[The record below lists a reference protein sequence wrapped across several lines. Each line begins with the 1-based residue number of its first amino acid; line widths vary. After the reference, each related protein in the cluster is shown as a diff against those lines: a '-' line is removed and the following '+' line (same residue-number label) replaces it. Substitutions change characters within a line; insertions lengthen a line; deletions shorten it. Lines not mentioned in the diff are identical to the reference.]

1 MKNDISNHDVPLPD
15 DERFMNAALEEHA
28 RLGSLP
34 NDEALID
41 RILLETVNRKAN
53 TVAIASKNSTPWKS
67 LAIGI
72 TSAAAGLTVGFFAL
86 QSFPL
91 RDSVGQEEEV
101 HFVVRILE
109 DAPTPATAV
118 TKAAPALVARPS
130 ESLIEPT
137 YAQVDAVV
145 GSTDASAD
153 YLLETQFGKSLAQ
166 LPAKAHR
173 HNSFLISAE
182 NVLQASNATRF
193 DGNVVIAHDTW
204 RIEASAASVPIA
216 GNVGG
221 NAEDPSPSLSATN
234 VVVTQANPLRT
245 VYAKELIFD
254 AVTGNLVLTGVQSLS
269 ASEGEMKKFQASDRL
284 ILTEMSYSIESI
296 PTNTYASPKRVKPG
310 RN

>member
-145 GSTDASAD
+145 GSTDASATTFLKPSSENLSPN
-153 YLLETQFGKSLAQ
+153 YLRKHTAITAFSFPQRMSYKRRTRPALMATSSLLMTRGESRRQQPRFPLQGMSEETQKIRP
-166 LPAKAHR
+166 LP
-173 HNSFLISAE
+173 
-182 NVLQASNATRF
+182 
-193 DGNVVIAHDTW
+193 
-204 RIEASAASVPIA
+204 
-216 GNVGG
+216 
-221 NAEDPSPSLSATN
+221 
-234 VVVTQANPLRT
+234 
-245 VYAKELIFD
+245 
-254 AVTGNLVLTGVQSLS
+254 
-269 ASEGEMKKFQASDRL
+269 
-284 ILTEMSYSIESI
+284 
-296 PTNTYASPKRVKPG
+296 
-310 RN
+310 